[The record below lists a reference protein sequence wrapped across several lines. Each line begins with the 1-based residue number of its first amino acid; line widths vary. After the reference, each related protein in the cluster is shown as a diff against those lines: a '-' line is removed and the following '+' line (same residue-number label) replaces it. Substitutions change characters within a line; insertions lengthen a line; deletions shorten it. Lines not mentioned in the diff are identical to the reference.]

1 MMQTEN
7 IPGGYD
13 EETSRFEL
21 DYWEN
26 FGGTDVFDLHF
37 EAYSKCFPILSLD
50 FERENILD
58 IGSGAVSVF
67 EKTAPAKAGITP
79 YDLLADDYNR
89 IAPNKKF
96 PIQNRISQQA
106 RFSLIT
112 LFNMIDHVVDPVEI
126 LEFADHHLEKKGQL
140 WLAVHL
146 YQPHGPKGHPQN
158 FSCSSIVGLVSTHFR
173 IDRCAVIR
181 ESVPIPYLWVAELS
195 KREKQ
200 QSSLVLAWFKYKA
213 YLRYFRFQSVRALVK
228 AIKLA
233 GLRPLLPKTWQF

>member
-1 MMQTEN
+1 MQSEN

-26 FGGTDVFDLHF
+26 FGGAAVYDLHF
-37 EAYSKCFPILSLD
+37 AAYSNYFPLLKLD
-50 FERENILD
+50 FEQEHILD

-67 EKTAPAKAGITP
+67 EKTAPAHAKITP

-96 PIQNRISQQA
+96 AIKNRIPGEA
-106 RFSLIT
+106 KFSLIT
-112 LFNMIDHVVDPVEI
+112 LFNMIDHVINPAEI
-126 LEFADHHLEKKGQL
+126 LDFADQHLEKNGRL

-158 FSCSSIVGLVSTHFR
+158 FSCSSIVDLISTHFK
-173 IDRCAVIR
+173 IDRCSIIR
-181 ESVPIPYLWVAELS
+181 EGIPIPYLWVAELS
-195 KREKQ
+195 KRDRQ
-200 QSSLVLAWFKYKA
+200 QPFPLLIIFKFLA
-213 YLRYFRFQSVRALVK
+213 YLRYARYQFVRAAVK
-228 AIKLA
+228 LLKRA
-233 GLRPLLPKTWQF
+233 GLRSLLPKAWQF